1 MRGYAEGLADRRLSS
16 IGRYPCRHELS
27 RASRTM
33 NPTEKMIWRRDFETG
48 IAEIDLQ
55 HRTLVKMYN
64 RVNSELRDDS
74 GRAVWEN
81 ITHEL
86 LGYALF
92 HFWTEEDLAVQY
104 GYDQEK
110 YADATAHFDEHRSFA
125 ETINDIRKR
134 LRAGERMSK
143 SELMGFLRGWLSSHI
158 LDSDQW
164 LVAFILEKQ
173 RQAGESVVSSPQPSA
188 GVAL

>member
-1 MRGYAEGLADRRLSS
+1 MQS
-16 IGRYPCRHELS
+16 
-27 RASRTM
+27 
-33 NPTEKMIWRRDFETG
+33 TEKMIWRREFETG

-55 HRTLVKMYN
+55 HRTLVKMFN
-64 RVNSELRDDS
+64 RVNSELRNDS

-81 ITHEL
+81 VTHEL

-110 YADATAHFDEHRSFA
+110 YADASAHFDEHRSFA
-125 ETINDIRKR
+125 ETINDIRR
-134 LRAGERMSK
+134 RFRAGERIAK
-143 SELMGFLRGWLSSHI
+143 SELIDFLRDWLASHI
-158 LDSDQW
+158 VDSDQW

-173 RQAGESVVSSPQPSA
+173 RRAAEGVADSPATPQRSVVSRI
-188 GVAL
+188 GCE